1 MLVIVRQERI
11 TTEMGWGGRSSPE
24 GSTEKVTSTQI
35 SEERG
40 RKVSV
45 LEKTVLSVIGQK

>member
-1 MLVIVRQERI
+1 MLAIVCQEGI
-11 TTEMGWGGRSSPE
+11 TTEMGVGEWSPE

-35 SEERG
+35 SEVRG

-45 LEKTVLSVIGQK
+45 LEKTELSVIGQK